1 MRLVF
6 WGTRGSTVTPDPEY
20 SRYGGNTAC
29 IELALSPSSS
39 ILLDAGMGMRWQ
51 ALRMLKERSH
61 GNQIEVLLSHC
72 YWDHIQGIP
81 FNPLVFVPGNRML
94 IHGSGSALLENLK
107 AQLREEFCPVPDFFE
122 PDIGSDVQVNELI
135 QGSPL
140 EALGVSVQHAT
151 LPRDDRGNTVTGYR
165 LEHVEFR
172 LAYLT
177 DVVYP
182 EGPEHCPE
190 AIELARQVDV
200 LIYGTQASYQEALHL
215 ARLSQAK
222 RLICTHH
229 DPDHND
235 DELDRI
241 SQDLA
246 QATDLKAELAR
257 EGTSLKLTS

>member
-1 MRLVF
+1 M
-6 WGTRGSTVTPDPEY
+6 TPDPEY

-29 IELALSPSSS
+29 VELALSCSES

-51 ALRMLKERSH
+51 ALRMLKERNQ

-81 FNPLVFVPGNRML
+81 FNPLVFVPGNRVL
-94 IHGSGSALLENLK
+94 IHGCGSSLLQNLK
-107 AQLREEFCPVPDFFE
+107 DQLREEFCPVPDFFE
-122 PDIGSDVQVNELI
+122 PDIGSDVQVNQLVP
-135 QGSPL
+135 GCAFD
-140 EALGVSVQHAT
+140 ALGVEVRHAA

-165 LEHVEFR
+165 LQQGDFR

-177 DVVYP
+177 DVLYP
-182 EGPEHCPE
+182 EGPEHRP
-190 AIELARQVDV
+190 AALELGHQVDV

-215 ARLSQAK
+215 ARLCQAK

-229 DPDHND
+229 DPDHDD

-241 SQDLA
+241 AQDLS
-246 QATDLKAELAR
+246 QVSDLQAELAR
-257 EGTSLKLTS
+257 EGSSLELTS